1 MEAPTSRLEKVT
13 EMLKL
18 FGLSAY
24 EAQGFS
30 ALVYLGVANADEIAD
45 TAKIPRTS
53 AYKVLESL
61 VEKGYVKET
70 EGRPKMYKPQNLDSI
85 RNNIEMRI
93 QGLFSEMR
101 AMQEELP
108 SKGDPQLVYTIY
120 GRNKVMNKIS
130 ELINLAEKELFICT
144 PMVKEMR
151 VEMKKNIE
159 NALRRGV
166 KVVFVAPPN
175 KRTPHNVQSF
185 TKDSLIATDIVAD
198 KTRALLAGP
207 DLSACGYTDNPALA
221 MHVYQFVQMII
232 DVSEMHST
240 GEIGNEGN

>member
-1 MEAPTSRLEKVT
+1 
-13 EMLKL
+13 
-18 FGLSAY
+18 
-24 EAQGFS
+24 
-30 ALVYLGVANADEIAD
+30 
-45 TAKIPRTS
+45 
-53 AYKVLESL
+53 
-61 VEKGYVKET
+61 
-70 EGRPKMYKPQNLDSI
+70 
-85 RNNIEMRI
+85 
-93 QGLFSEMR
+93 
-101 AMQEELP
+101 MQEIERIREIM
-108 SKGDPQLVYTIY
+108 KKDNYMG
-120 GRNKVMNKIS
+120 
-130 ELINLAEKELFICT
+130 KELFICT

-185 TKDSLIATDIVAD
+185 TKDSLIATDVVAD

-240 GEIGNEGN
+240 GEIA